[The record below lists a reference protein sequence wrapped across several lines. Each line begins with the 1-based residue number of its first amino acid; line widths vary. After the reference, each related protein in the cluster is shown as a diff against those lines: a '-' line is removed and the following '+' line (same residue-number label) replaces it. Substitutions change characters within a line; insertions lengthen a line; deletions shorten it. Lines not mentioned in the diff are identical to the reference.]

1 MITDEQMEKAFNCT
15 NFGPGG
21 DTMEGKKKMVAMAV
35 MKLVAGY
42 RTGHTMACI
51 LTELKMT
58 TKNYGMPKKKA
69 RRWAYDELFTQQMK
83 SQAP

>member
-1 MITDEQMEKAFNCT
+1 MITEEQINSVFNCT

-21 DTMEGKKKMVAMAV
+21 ETVVGKKNLIAMAI

-58 TKNYGMPKKKA
+58 TKNYWMPKKKA
-69 RRWAYDELFTQQMK
+69 RRGAYDEIFHVRQ
-83 SQAP
+83 SAP